1 MSVRH
6 LMYSLLT
13 ANAGVQAV
21 YGDRIVDEGNLG
33 ETPGTAPAFPYL
45 VTKYGEETRGASRT
59 SRVQLVELW
68 SYDHPTDYTRT
79 DRGLDAIYA
88 LLHQRGGD
96 RAPDPDGGPDTF
108 LVEAS
113 WESTSRGLADDVLR
127 ASVRYATYRVVTN
140 TP

>member
-6 LMYSLLT
+6 LVHNLL
-13 ANAGVQAV
+13 AGDAAV
-21 YGDRIVDEGNLG
+21 AAIYGDRIIDAGNLG
-33 ETPGTAPAFPYL
+33 EEHGLQPEFPFL

-59 SRVQLVELW
+59 TKVQLVELW

-79 DRGLDAIYA
+79 DKGLDAAYA

-96 RAPDPDGGPDTF
+96 AAVVVGEPTTH
-108 LVEAS
+108 LV
-113 WESTSRGLADDVLR
+113 WCTWGSTSRDLADDVLR
-127 ASVRYATYRVVTN
+127 ASVRYATYTLVTN